1 MSSPKPPPPPDP
13 VATARAQAQMNKETA
28 ITQYGLAATNQ
39 ITPQG
44 TLTYRQIG
52 TWPDGTPRFEAV
64 QEYTPG
70 EQQVYESEL
79 GARQNMA
86 DIGRE
91 QSARIRELLAT
102 PLNLSNPE
110 VEARMIEL
118 GRARL
123 DPIFAT
129 RRAALET
136 QLRNQGIMPGTEAW
150 SNATRELNQQE
161 NDAYNQLLLQ
171 GRTQALNELLT
182 ARNQPINEIT
192 ALMSASPVGQPNYVT
207 TPNVPVQPTDYLG
220 AVNTAYQ
227 GQLAAFNAANQ
238 RQNAMLGGLF
248 GLAAAPLGG
257 WAYSGRLPFP
267 FKF

>member
-1 MSSPKPPPPPDP
+1 MSAPKPPPPPDP
-13 VATARAQAQMNKETA
+13 WATAQAQSQMNRETA

-52 TWPDGTPRFEAV
+52 TWPDGTPRYEAV
-64 QEYTPG
+64 QQYTPG

-79 GARQNMA
+79 GARQNVA

-91 QSARIRELLAT
+91 QSARIRELLGT
-102 PLNLSNPE
+102 PINLSNPE
-110 VEARMIEL
+110 VEGRIIEL
-118 GRARL
+118 GRTRL
-123 DPIFAT
+123 DPLFAT
-129 RRAALET
+129 RRSALEV

-150 SNATRELNQQE
+150 TNAMRDLNQQE
-161 NDAYNQLLLQ
+161 NDAYNSLLLQ
-171 GRTQALNELLT
+171 ARGQALNELMT
-182 ARNQPINEIT
+182 QRNQPINEIT
-192 ALMSASPVGQPNYVT
+192 ALMSGGQVGQPNYVT

-238 RQNAMLGGLF
+238 QRNAMLGGLF

-257 WAYSGRLPFP
+257 WAYSGRLPLPRLF
-267 FKF
+267 